1 MTATL
6 ATIAVTLRTTEKNAP
21 TRIMNMKL
29 GPTCGRCGG
38 SGQYSFNGSHS
49 RCYGCN
55 GYGHVMP
62 VSSAGWEATAER
74 ATAAATDGTLDAYL
88 ARNAAR
94 ARCKKGWD
102 RAMAAWQ
109 AVDALNGYGKNWNR
123 LDKLPNRDQ
132 VVARNKVGVN
142 LCDAIRAL
150 DKGAKTDWVEYDRV
164 LTAGLAELAKIK
176 AELESEAA
184 S

>member
-6 ATIAVTLRTTEKNAP
+6 ATVATILRTTEKNAT

-49 RCYGCN
+49 RCYGCD
-55 GYGHVMP
+55 GYGHGMP
-62 VSSAGWEATAER
+62 KSPAGWEATAER
-74 ATAAATDGTLDAYL
+74 ATVAANDGTLDAYI

-94 ARCKKGWD
+94 ARCKDGWK

-109 AVDALNGYGKNWNR
+109 AVDALNGYGKNWFT

-132 VVARNKVGVN
+132 VVARNTVGVN
-142 LCDAIRAL
+142 LCNALRAL
-150 DKGAKTDWVEYDRV
+150 DQGTKTDWVEYDRV
-164 LTAGLAELAKIK
+164 LTAGLAELARIK
-176 AELESEAA
+176 SELEGEAVA
-184 S
+184 